1 MLPRN
6 VGPVDRVIRVILG
19 IALLAFFFLVPE
31 SPWHWAGLIG
41 IVPLLT
47 AAIGSCPLYTILG
60 LSTCPARPAGAAG
73 TR

>member
-1 MLPRN
+1 MFPRN
-6 VGPVDRVIRVILG
+6 VGAADRVVRVILG
-19 IALLAFFFLVPE
+19 IALLAFFFLAPD
-31 SPWHWAGLIG
+31 SPWRWVGLIG

-60 LSTCPARPAGAAG
+60 LSTCPAGVAGTAG